1 MVHKLRRNFV
11 LTTVFLFALCSIII
25 CVAYSMYDDYGFYRD
40 TYYELKW
47 LSKQKNLKK
56 NNRNLENQFSF
67 EKEYYGYNPIYV
79 LRLST
84 KGKVLEEFSIRKSGE
99 GGIPT
104 EIKKKLIRNSSTKWK
119 GGSLVYF
126 REVVAKDEVL
136 ILATDCEDSYSGWYI
151 KWIILLILF
160 SLLIIAAISLFLS
173 RFVTTPAKQALSF
186 ERRILSNSSHEL
198 KIPLTGMIIN
208 LAVLQKKY
216 PEDEEINRAMK
227 SATALSDLVHKMLEL
242 SRLEEAPELSDFE
255 AYNLSS
261 CIQESVDDYEPIAV
275 SYEIGLYAEVEPN
288 ICCYGDGE
296 QLQQI
301 LPLLL
306 DNAIKY
312 NKPGGNIQVRLYKE
326 RRKIVLEVKDT
337 GIGISEEDLPHI
349 FERFYVAN
357 EAHKKSS
364 SGLGLS
370 MVQAIVHLHK
380 GKVTATSKID
390 QGTTIIVT
398 LPVYFSTFP
407 ALSKNGTIRRH

>member
-84 KGKVLEEFSIRKSGE
+84 KGKVLEEFSIRKNGE

-104 EIKKKLIRNSSTKWK
+104 DIKRKLVRNSMSKWK
-119 GGSLVYF
+119 GGSLVYL
-126 REVVAKDEVL
+126 REVVAKDEIL

-151 KWIILLILF
+151 KWSILLIFF
-160 SLLIIAAISLFLS
+160 SLLIIAEVSLFLS

-198 KIPLTGMIIN
+198 KNPLTGMIIN

-216 PEDEEINRAMK
+216 PQDEEINRAMK
-227 SATALSDLVHKMLEL
+227 SATTLSDLVHKMLVL
-242 SRLEEAPELSDFE
+242 SRLEEAPELSEFE
-255 AYNLSS
+255 EFNLSS
-261 CIQESVDDYEPIAV
+261 CVQESVDDYEPIAY
-275 SYEIGLYAEVEPN
+275 SYEIGLHSEVEPN
-288 ICCYGDGE
+288 ISCYGDGE
-296 QLQQI
+296 QLRQI

-312 NKPGGNIQVRLYKE
+312 NNPGGSIQVRLRKE
-326 RRKIVLEVKDT
+326 RRNIILEVADT
-337 GIGISEEDLPHI
+337 GIGIREEDLPHI

-357 EAHKKSS
+357 EDYKQSS

-370 MVQAIVHLHK
+370 MVQAIGHLHK
-380 GKVTATSKID
+380 GKVTATSKLN
-390 QGTTIIVT
+390 QETTITVT
-398 LPVYFSTFP
+398 LPVRKTYVSYWQMR
-407 ALSKNGTIRRH
+407 KN